1 MISDSYLQAAHTV
14 CGDGND
20 ATVIV
25 KGEILIKITVSN
37 NDLPKSFDVD
47 LGQLT
52 KGDVVYVASGP
63 GGTDQCDMFVWDFS
77 ITSVPEVSQSPA
89 RQLLA
94 PPAPACN
101 LRLLCGLFL
110 PVNCA
115 CLQSQGQFFE
125 ALSQGIAGGR
135 DHQRENPK
143 PPN

>member
-1 MISDSYLQAAHTV
+1 VAQHRWKPQQQHITMLIFPILQMISDSYLQAAHTV

-63 GGTDQCDMFVWDFS
+63 GGTDQCDMFIWDFS
-77 ITSVPEVSQSPA
+77 ITSVPEVSQCPA

-94 PPAPACN
+94 PLAPACN
-101 LRLLCGLFL
+101 
-110 PVNCA
+110 
-115 CLQSQGQFFE
+115 
-125 ALSQGIAGGR
+125 
-135 DHQRENPK
+135 
-143 PPN
+143 